1 MAELISCAKNTQ
13 LHSFPELELLSTSAH
28 VDSNASSDCQF
39 FGSSKLFVRAN
50 KNRGIEL
57 LRIKNSE
64 QPTDDGAGGCPGSSR
79 TIASVRKMMVDNLY
93 CVACPK
99 SVGRDEIAIGLTSG
113 SIRFMNYK
121 KANFTKRFNA
131 DGIAIGVTFLDFN
144 ANDQLLAAVYEN
156 GLINLYGMKTSV
168 KCQTIPFD
176 KNTIKARFH
185 PTKRSMLAMA
195 SYNGA
200 IVQYDTQTKKPVF
213 SQPTAHS
220 APCRDLAM
228 VETYPDYLFSVGYDC
243 VINIFDVRCKQPAS
257 QVQSNYPF
265 ESLAIA
271 NDGHRFAVGNLKG
284 YVYGYDLRS
293 LRDPLNMQKLHQSNV
308 NSLAFVPQ
316 PQKDGSGRRSM
327 FELEETGCASAT
339 KVAVRGGRVSEGSI
353 HVAEEKKNVG
363 KNDHVS
369 EQRDS
374 FMGEIDMFLQR
385 RDSPLDCMSR
395 LSTSSRLSTES
406 RNSMQMG
413 DNNLVGL
420 LDDLSDCNV
429 DVMEGKANDS
439 GEKSLQSSLNIDD
452 SFVNI
457 DRLVKR
463 TKVESSGRGING
475 SGDLQRLHRTAV
487 NSRMGENLEYIREE
501 GSEMVESDCE
511 AGVTRSSDNSS
522 AGNRVSSNRSSITS
536 VTSNNSTQKATTSAA
551 NRVLV
556 ESQQGNLVSKPSS
569 LTHGGVTSEASQSD
583 KENQARHLQLVSMN
597 DDPHLPASHPSPLV
611 DRAPAT
617 GDGNQIKPAHHRP
630 DPEFASPG
638 VRTEVEELRRIMLE
652 QFQLSSL
659 QHQDSERELRS
670 YLWMGMFN
678 LWRETQGKLESL
690 EQTVSTGL
698 GMLLAKDE
706 FSQQFIATR
715 AENETLKNRVRELEE
730 KLQQFATS
738 SLKR

>member
-13 LHSFPELELLSTSAH
+13 LHSFPELELRYSSAH
-28 VDSNASSDCQF
+28 VDGNGSSDCQF
-39 FGSSKLFVRAN
+39 FGSSQLFVRAN
-50 KNRGIEL
+50 KNWGIEL
-57 LRIKNSE
+57 LRIKNGE
-64 QPTDDGAGGCPGSSR
+64 QPSADGASGCPGGSR
-79 TIASVRKMMVDNLY
+79 TIVNVRKITVENLY
-93 CVACPK
+93 CIACPK
-99 SVGRDEIAIGLTSG
+99 SSVRDEIAIGLTSG
-113 SIRFMNYK
+113 TIRFMNYK
-121 KANFTKRFNA
+121 KTNFTKRFNA

-185 PTKRSMLAMA
+185 PTKRSILAMA
-195 SYNGA
+195 SCNGA
-200 IVQYDTQTKKPVF
+200 IMQYDTQTKKPVF
-213 SQPTAHS
+213 SQLTAHS

-228 VETYPDYLFSVGYDC
+228 VETYPDYLFSVGYDS
-243 VINIFDVRCKQPAS
+243 VINIFDVRGKQPAM

-284 YVYGYDLRS
+284 YVYGYDLRN

-316 PQKDGSGRRSM
+316 PQKDGSERRSM
-327 FELEETGCASAT
+327 FQLEETCNASANT
-339 KVAVRGGRVSEGSI
+339 VAFRGGRVSEGSI
-353 HVAEEKKNVG
+353 NVAEEKKHTG
-363 KNDHVS
+363 KNDHVT

-420 LDDLSDCNV
+420 LDDLSDCNL
-429 DVMEGKANDS
+429 DMMEGKPNDS
-439 GEKSLQSSLNIDD
+439 GEKSLQTSLGIDD

-463 TKVESSGRGING
+463 TKIESSGRGING
-475 SGDLQRLHRTAV
+475 SGDLQRLHRTTV
-487 NSRMGENLEYIREE
+487 NSRIVENLEYIREE
-501 GSEMVESDCE
+501 GSETVESDCE
-511 AGVTRSSDNSS
+511 TGATRSSSNSNV
-522 AGNRVSSNRSSITS
+522 GNRVSSHRSSITS
-536 VTSNNSTQKATTSAA
+536 VTSNNSTHKTSTSATS
-551 NRVLV
+551 RVLI
-556 ESQQGNLVSKPSS
+556 ESQQGNLVSKSTS
-569 LTHGGVTSEASQSD
+569 LTHGGVAPEASQLD
-583 KENQARHLQLVSMN
+583 KENQTRHLQRVSIKEE
-597 DDPHLPASHPSPLV
+597 PHLPASHPSPLV
-611 DRAPAT
+611 DMAPV
-617 GDGNQIKPAHHRP
+617 GDGNQIKPALHRP
-630 DPEFASPG
+630 DAECATPS
-638 VRTEVEELRRIMLE
+638 VRTEVEELRRTMLE

-698 GMLLAKDE
+698 GILLAKDE

-730 KLQQFATS
+730 KLQQIATS

>member
-13 LHSFPELELLSTSAH
+13 LHSFPELEHLSSSAH
-28 VDSNASSDCQF
+28 VDNNGSSDCQF

-50 KNRGIEL
+50 KNWGIEL

-64 QPTDDGAGGCPGSSR
+64 QASNDGANGCPEGNC
-79 TIASVRKMMVDNLY
+79 TIANVKKMMIENLY

-99 SVGRDEIAIGLTSG
+99 SSGRDEIAIGLTSG
-113 SIRFMNYK
+113 TVRFMNYR

-168 KCQTIPFD
+168 KCQTISFD

-185 PTKRSMLAMA
+185 PTKRSILAMA

-200 IVQYDTQTKKPVF
+200 IMQYDTQTRKPVF
-213 SQPTAHS
+213 SQPTAHT
-220 APCRDLAM
+220 APCRDVAM
-228 VETYPDYLFSVGYDC
+228 IETYPDYLFSVGYDS

-284 YVYGYDLRS
+284 FVYGYDMRS

-316 PQKDGSGRRSM
+316 QQKDGSGRRSM
-327 FELEETGCASAT
+327 FELEEACNATAT
-339 KVAVRGGRVSEGSI
+339 KGAVRRGRVSEGSNN
-353 HVAEEKKNVG
+353 VAELKNTG
-363 KNDHVS
+363 KNDHVP

-395 LSTSSRLSTES
+395 LSTSSRHSTES
-406 RNSMQMG
+406 RNSMQMP
-413 DNNLVGL
+413 DNNMVGL
-420 LDDLSDCNV
+420 LDDLSDCNL
-429 DVMEGKANDS
+429 DMMEGRVDDS
-439 GEKSLQSSLNIDD
+439 GEKSSHTSLGIDD

-463 TKVESSGRGING
+463 TKIESNGRTFSGT
-475 SGDLQRLHRTAV
+475 GDLQRLHRTAIS
-487 NSRMGENLEYIREE
+487 SRVGENLEYICEE

-511 AGVTRSSDNSS
+511 AGVRRNDVTNSNADNRASSSS
-522 AGNRVSSNRSSITS
+522 TSSNITS
-536 VTSNNSTQKATTSAA
+536 VSNSSTHKVTISAS
-551 NRVLV
+551 NRVLI
-556 ESQQGNLVSKPSS
+556 ESQQGNLVSRPTS
-569 LTHGGVTSEASQSD
+569 LTPSGVAPEASQSN
-583 KENQARHLQLVSMN
+583 KENQTRHLPLMN
-597 DDPHLPASHPSPLV
+597 VKEEPHRLASHSAPLV
-611 DRAPAT
+611 DMTPV
-617 GDGNQIKPAHHRP
+617 GDGNQIKPANQRP
-630 DPEFASPG
+630 DPECTSPG
-638 VRTEVEELRRIMLE
+638 IRTEVEELRQTMLE

-678 LWRETQGKLESL
+678 LWRETQSKLESL

-706 FSQQFIATR
+706 FAQQFIATR
-715 AENETLKNRVRELEE
+715 AENDTLKTRVRELEE
-730 KLQQFATS
+730 KLQKLGTS